1 LIYNIRFIHYLF
13 SILLFITF
21 FSTFLKAE
29 EMSYEVLS
37 EGFFT
42 TDDRYQSMV
51 IKEKDTLDKI
61 LKQQGLEIESILI
74 DFEKE
79 TLALIVPDKSRYP
92 DRISIE
98 DINKSDQGIIN
109 VNYFVNS
116 VDYVPEKNEEVERP
130 YKLIKI
136 FPAGSKYTSVSF
148 RKTNSTSPVFINNS
162 VDNIIKYTN
171 VLEDNRENLFLNYLP
186 LDKGNSWTY
195 DFESS
200 RGKGSQTFSIVS
212 YTNGWSIFDSFFGMN
227 NLALR
232 LDRGGHIHVSS
243 ENGYRPF
250 YTPDVLVSY
259 KKEPYKSGATEFSEI
274 MVVTSSEKS
283 NIEFKDIYAKNV
295 GLIYHEHKTNE
306 GVAKYSLTNA
316 YVRGKQIP

>member
-1 LIYNIRFIHYLF
+1 
-13 SILLFITF
+13 
-21 FSTFLKAE
+21 
-29 EMSYEVLS
+29 MGYEVVS
-37 EGFFT
+37 EGFLN

-51 IKEKDTLDKI
+51 IKEKDALDKI
-61 LKQQGLEIESILI
+61 LKQQGVDTESIKI
-74 DFEKE
+74 DLEKE
-79 TLALIVPDKSRYP
+79 TLALIVPDKSSYP
-92 DRISIE
+92 DRILIE
-98 DINKSDQGIIN
+98 EIKKNDQHLIN
-109 VNYFVNS
+109 VNYS
-116 VDYVPEKNEEVERP
+116 IETASYVREKNEEVNKP

-136 FPAGSKYTSVSF
+136 FPAGKDFTRVSF
-148 RKTNSTSPVFINNS
+148 RETNSKSPVFVNNS
-162 VDNIIKYTN
+162 VENIIKYTN

-195 DFESS
+195 DFES
-200 RGKGSQTFSIVS
+200 
-212 YTNGWSIFDSFFGMN
+212 YFGMS

-243 ENGYRPF
+243 ENGNRPF

-259 KKEPYKSGATEFSEI
+259 KKETYKSGTSEFSEI
-274 MVVTSSEKS
+274 MVVTSSENS
-283 NIEFKDIYAKNV
+283 NIEFKDIYAKDV

>member
-1 LIYNIRFIHYLF
+1 LINKIRSLHYLF

-21 FSTFLKAE
+21 FSTCLNAE
-29 EMSYEVLS
+29 EMGYEVVS
-37 EGFFT
+37 EGFLN

-51 IKEKDTLDKI
+51 IKERDVLDKI
-61 LKQQGLEIESILI
+61 LKQQGVNTESIKI
-74 DFEKE
+74 DLEKE
-79 TLALIVPDKSRYP
+79 TFALIVHDKSSYP

-98 DINKSDQGIIN
+98 EIKKNDQHLIN
-109 VNYFVNS
+109 VNYS
-116 VDYVPEKNEEVERP
+116 IDTASYVREKNEEVNKP
-130 YKLIKI
+130 YILIKI
-136 FPAGSKYTSVSF
+136 FPAGKDFTRVSF
-148 RKTNSTSPVFINNS
+148 RETNSKSPVFVNNS
-162 VDNIIKYTN
+162 VENIIKYTN
-171 VLEDNRENLFLNYLP
+171 VMEDNRENLFLNYLP

-195 DFESS
+195 DFESP
-200 RGKGSQTFSIVS
+200 RGKGSQTFSIVT
-212 YTNGWSIFDSFFGMN
+212 YTNGWSIFDSYFGMN

-243 ENGYRPF
+243 ENGNRPF

-259 KKEPYKSGATEFSEI
+259 KKEPYKSGTFEFSEI
-274 MVVTSSEKS
+274 MVVTSSENS
-283 NIEFKDIYAKNV
+283 NIEFKDIYAKDV